1 MTVLFM
7 GLNNIVFENSV
18 DKIPS
23 KILPRLSNFS
33 RVATACDSRLF
44 VSLLVYVGIR
54 GSRVYFGDFY
64 GKKGVHGKAIDVL
77 NLVLILIDM
86 DNLSSG

>member
-1 MTVLFM
+1 M
-7 GLNNIVFENSV
+7 
-18 DKIPS
+18 
-23 KILPRLSNFS
+23 
-33 RVATACDSRLF
+33 
-44 VSLLVYVGIR
+44 
-54 GSRVYFGDFY
+54 

>member
-1 MTVLFM
+1 M

-54 GSRVYFGDFY
+54 GLRVYFGDFY
-64 GKKGVHGKAIDVL
+64 GKKRCTWESYRCIKFGID
-77 NLVLILIDM
+77 ID
-86 DNLSSG
+86 